1 MIIKY
6 KVEVGFKDKYTG
18 EKVKKD
24 TVLDVD
30 IKRMKEL
37 NEKGKGRVIDI
48 IMDDTNVNES
58 KNEKTDEN
66 QKADSKK
73 KETSEVKYTEEE
85 LKEKT
90 VNELKELAEKEGY
103 ELSKATKK
111 DIIQEILELQK

>member
-24 TVLDVD
+24 TILDID

-48 IMDDTNVNES
+48 IEDAVVNE
-58 KNEKTDEN
+58 KEENQEEHEKKEKT
-66 QKADSKK
+66 S
-73 KETSEVKYTEEE
+73 TVKYTEEE

-103 ELSKATKK
+103 ELSNATKK

>member
-58 KNEKTDEN
+58 ENEKTDEN

-85 LKEKT
+85 FAEATRAEAIRMKE
-90 VNELKELAEKEGY
+90 ELRG
-103 ELSKATKK
+103 
-111 DIIQEILELQK
+111 I

>member
-24 TVLDVD
+24 TILDID

-48 IMDDTNVNES
+48 IMDDSKVNES
-58 KNEKTDEN
+58 ENEKTDKSEKTN
-66 QKADSKK
+66 SQK
-73 KETSEVKYTEEE
+73 EVTSETKYTEEE

-90 VNELKELAEKEGY
+90 VNELKELAEKERY

>member
-18 EKVKKD
+18 EKIKKD
-24 TVLDVD
+24 SVLDID

-37 NEKGKGRVIDI
+37 NAKRKGRVIDI
-48 IMDDTNVNES
+48 IEDTDVS
-58 KNEKTDEN
+58 KSENEKT
-66 QKADSKK
+66 ADSQKIE
-73 KETSEVKYTEEE
+73 KEESSKVKYTEEE
-85 LKEKT
+85 LTEKT

>member
-6 KVEVGFKDKYTG
+6 KVEVGFRDKYTG

-24 TVLDVD
+24 TVLDID

-48 IMDDTNVNES
+48 IMDDAGVNES
-58 KNEKTDEN
+58 ENKKTDESQN
-66 QKADSKK
+66 ADSKK
-73 KETSEVKYTEEE
+73 KKTSESKYTEEE

-111 DIIQEILELQK
+111 DIIQEILEFQK

>member
-6 KVEVGFKDKYTG
+6 KVEVGFKDRYTG

-58 KNEKTDEN
+58 ENEKTDES

-73 KETSEVKYTEEE
+73 EGTSEVKYTEEE

>member
-6 KVEVGFKDKYTG
+6 KVEVAFKDKYTG

-48 IMDDTNVNES
+48 IVEDSNVDESENKNQEEQEETKES
-58 KNEKTDEN
+58 KLRYTEN
-66 QKADSKK
+66 Q
-73 KETSEVKYTEEE
+73 

-111 DIIQEILELQK
+111 DIIEEILELQK